1 MSISFY
7 WEVLQFLYML
17 KTETTIPSGQNARYC
32 LGQNAHARGRFTPQ
46 LFQLESCHKLA
57 IIVAMDT
64 SNSIYIS
71 DMEMQ
76 PIFLQTLIESLASI
90 HDMIREYEGNTF

>member
-1 MSISFY
+1 
-7 WEVLQFLYML
+7 ML
-17 KTETTIPSGQNARYC
+17 NKEKHNTSGQKARHC
-32 LGQNAHARGRFTPQ
+32 LGQNAHARGRLTPQ
-46 LFQLESCHKLA
+46 FFFQLESCHKLA

-64 SNSIYIS
+64 SNSMYMS

-90 HDMIREYEGNTF
+90 HDIIPGI

>member
-1 MSISFY
+1 MF
-7 WEVLQFLYML
+7 
-17 KTETTIPSGQNARYC
+17 NAV
-32 LGQNAHARGRFTPQ
+32 

-64 SNSIYIS
+64 SNSIYMS

-76 PIFLQTLIESLASI
+76 PILQTLIESLANLPDI
-90 HDMIREYEGNTF
+90 IPGI